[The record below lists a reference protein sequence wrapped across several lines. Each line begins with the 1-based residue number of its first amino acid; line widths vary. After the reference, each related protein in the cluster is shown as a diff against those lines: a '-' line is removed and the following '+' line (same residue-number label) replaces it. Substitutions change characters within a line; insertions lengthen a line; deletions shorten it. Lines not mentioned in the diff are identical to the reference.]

1 MAETVAVHKPGV
13 AGSDMVVSRK
23 WFAVDLV
30 REGYVEGR
38 SDGTNPVTAPTP
50 PAQERGTAGET
61 VLGVDPVRLQSLEE
75 RETALAL
82 REVELDRREA
92 DLRDREAGPVTITSD
107 DLGGE
112 PVPPGLQQPT
122 PAAAPPAPAA
132 QPDPEAR
139 KASRAAAERERR
151 ARLRKTPD
159 AGQQAGDP
167 DQEGTT

>member
-23 WFAVDLV
+23 WFTVDLV

-50 PAQERGTAGET
+50 PAQERATTAET
-61 VLGVDPVRLQSLEE
+61 VLGVDPARLQSLEE

-92 DLRDREAGPVTITSD
+92 ELRAREAGPQTITSD

-112 PVPPGLQQPT
+112 PVPPTLQQP
-122 PAAAPPAPAA
+122 AAAAA
-132 QPDPEAR
+132 QPDPEAAR
-139 KASRAAAERERR
+139 KAARAQRERERR
-151 ARLRKTPD
+151 AQLRKTPD
-159 AGQQAGDP
+159 AGQPAGDP